1 MKKKIL
7 TKGKNPMFLGVCDG
21 LANYLDT
28 DVTAIRIL
36 TIITTFFTGI
46 GLIAYISGAFL
57 MPNEE
62 ENNK

>member
-1 MKKKIL
+1 MRETLKKSKNKIL
-7 TKGKNPMFLGVCDG
+7 FGVCG
-21 LANYLDT
+21 GFAEWLKA

>member
-1 MKKKIL
+1 MNVLKKS
-7 TKGKNPMFLGVCDG
+7 KNKMFLGVCAG
-21 LANYLDT
+21 FAEWLKT

-46 GLIAYISGAFL
+46 GLIAYIAGAFL

-62 ENNK
+62 ENN